1 MSFRFGIRGQGKE
14 FSMARLKEASLVLA
28 LTIFLLPVVVFLIPV
43 CVALGMIGLL
53 SDAAE
58 DL

>member
-1 MSFRFGIRGQGKE
+1 
-14 FSMARLKEASLVLA
+14 MARLKEASLVLA
-28 LTIFLLPVVVFLIPV
+28 LTVFLLPVVVFLIPV